1 MINKKIKS
9 KFLGFLISSG
19 AVVSSM
25 APNVYASNI
34 KENATS
40 ETMRFENE
48 DSVDINIIIGMLKEK
63 TEEKSKKNV
72 ENIKHNK
79 INKDLASTFV
89 VGQSKIKIGRFFESM
104 TDDNITEVQQYID
117 SAKFKNVGIA
127 YNQIDH
133 TDNKTSY
140 VFGHNPGVMSPLARS
155 VKSGLEV
162 TIYDTNGVPAQYT
175 LSKLTEIPKAPRK
188 EANKGK
194 AQDRKKSEEII
205 RQNQVLI
212 DAINSDEES
221 TIFQFCNKTAMEF
234 WIAKPKI
241 WHTLYF

>member
-1 MINKKIKS
+1 MINKKVKS
-9 KFLGFLISSG
+9 KLLGFLISSG

-25 APNVYASNI
+25 TPSVYASSTQLD
-34 KENATS
+34 KMS
-40 ETMRFENE
+40 ETIKSDSE
-48 DSVDINIIIGMLKEK
+48 DKVDMNTVVDMLREK
-63 TEEKSKKNV
+63 AEEKAEKNLK
-72 ENIKHNK
+72 NTQSNK
-79 INKDLASTFV
+79 INKDLASTLV
-89 VGQSKIKIGRFFESM
+89 VGNAKIKIGRFFEYLS
-104 TDDNITEVQQYID
+104 DDNIAEVQQYID

-133 TDNKTSY
+133 ADNKTSY

-155 VKSGLEV
+155 VKNGLEV
-162 TIYDTNGVPAQYT
+162 TIYDLNGVPAQYT
-175 LSKLTEIPKAPRK
+175 LSKLTEVPKAPRE
-188 EANKGK
+188 EANKKK

-241 WHTLYF
+241 

>member
-1 MINKKIKS
+1 MINKKVKS
-9 KFLGFLISSG
+9 KLLGFLISSG

-25 APNVYASNI
+25 TPSVYANNVQEGAI
-34 KENATS
+34 S
-40 ETMRFENE
+40 ETMKSENE
-48 DSVDINIIIGMLKEK
+48 DSVDMNVIVDMLKEK
-63 TEEKSKKNV
+63 AEEKSKKNV
-72 ENIKHNK
+72 ENTKNSK
-79 INKDLASTFV
+79 INKDLASTLV
-89 VGQSKIKIGRFFESM
+89 VGNAKIKIGRFFEYLS
-104 TDDNITEVQQYID
+104 DDNVAEVQQYID

-162 TIYDTNGVPAQYT
+162 TIYDANGVPAQYT
-175 LSKLTEIPKAPRK
+175 LSKLTEIPKTPRK

-194 AQDRKKSEEII
+194 VQDRKKSEEII

-241 WHTLYF
+241 